1 VDAGAWTP
9 VAERSLRAI
18 HDRLLA
24 ALGPQGW
31 WPADT
36 AEEVVIGAVL
46 TQAVSWRN
54 VERAIAAL
62 RSRGLLTLRA
72 VAAAPPA
79 QLAHL
84 IRPAGYFNAK
94 ARKLKAVAE
103 AVLALGGVAGLAALP
118 LAQARRRLLGVYGI
132 GPETADA
139 ILNYAAG
146 HPTFVADAYAR
157 RVLGRVGA
165 VDDDTY
171 EGVRAEVLA
180 GMPGELLGEF
190 HALLVA
196 VGKDLCRPRA
206 PRCGACPLREL
217 CAHARSGEP

>member
-1 VDAGAWTP
+1 MTVPRALTVYDA
-9 VAERSLRAI
+9 
-18 HDRLLA
+18 LLA

-31 WPADT
+31 WPAETPD
-36 AEEVVIGAVL
+36 EVVIGAVL

-62 RSRGLLTLRA
+62 REAGLLDLAPLAACPPEA
-72 VAAAPPA
+72 VAP
-79 QLAHL
+79 L

-94 ARKLKAVAE
+94 ARKLRAVAE
-103 AVLALGGVAGLAALP
+103 AVLALGGPAGLAAMP
-118 LAQARRRLLGVYGI
+118 LAEARARLLAVYGV

-146 HPTFVADAYAR
+146 HATFVADAYAR
-157 RVLGRVGA
+157 RVLGRTGA
-165 VDDDTY
+165 VAARTY

-180 GMPGELLGEF
+180 AMPGELLGEF

-196 VGKDLCRPRA
+196 LGKDVCRPRA
-206 PRCGACPLREL
+206 PRCGACPVNALCSYAAQREPL
-217 CAHARSGEP
+217 